1 MAELPPEFK
10 EHEGKADADAGDKLD
25 KVLAALDSMS
35 KRMDAIE
42 EEDKKRADAAK
53 ADADEKAK
61 CDAEAEEK
69 AKADAEGKDD
79 PGMDKDKPVET
90 AADRKDADEEAKM
103 KADAEEKERADRAKA
118 DADIAKRIADV
129 ESKLPRQMTDAEY
142 ETMADAQARA
152 DAVYAGDGKRAPRP
166 LDGETELLYRRRLT
180 RELQK
185 NTTEWKSFDISLL
198 DGPSFAQIESKI
210 YADALESANHP
221 VGMPDGEI
229 QMRRTTDP
237 DTGHRVTKFV
247 GNGSFVRQ
255 FKRPAQLARIIHN
268 RDVRSNS

>member
-42 EEDKKRADAAK
+42 EDDKKRADAAK
-53 ADADEKAK
+53 ADAAK
-61 CDAEAEEK
+61 KDAEECEDK
-69 AKADAEGKDD
+69 KADAAGKDD
-79 PGMDKDKPVET
+79 PEMDKPVET

-142 ETMADAQARA
+142 EKMADAQARA
-152 DAVYAGDGKRAPRP
+152 DAVYAGYGKRAPRP
-166 LDGETELLYRRRLT
+166 LDGETELLYRRRLS

-185 NTTEWKSFDISLL
+185 NTTEWKDFDISLL
-198 DGPSFAQIESKI
+198 DGKSFAQIEDRI

-221 VGMPDGEI
+221 ADLAEGD
-229 QMRRTTDP
+229 MRAIRSTDP
-237 DTGHRVTKFV
+237 DTGHRVTRFV
-247 GNGSFVRQ
+247 GKGSFIRQ
-255 FKRPAQLARIIHN
+255 FKQPARVVTDMPLAKQTRAG
-268 RDVRSNS
+268 